1 MVSGDGKES
10 LEEQGVNKMG
20 ILFGLLVLILFTIVS
35 FLIDPLFGIVLAI
48 TLVSL
53 AILIYKEYK
62 KSK

>member
-20 ILFGLLVLILFTIVS
+20 ILFGLLVLIIFTIVS
-35 FLIDPLFGIVLAI
+35 FLIDPLFGIVLVI

-62 KSK
+62 KS